1 MRRWCH
7 LLMEN
12 VEKWKGINFEFGFLI
27 ESL

>member
-12 VEKWKGINFEFGFLI
+12 VEKWKGINFEFGVLI
-27 ESL
+27 KSL